1 MFKINGTTIHLS
13 RGDRASFSVIFK
25 DGDTPYTFQVGD
37 VLRFTVTKNFKTEN
51 YVLQKEITITAPTQ
65 KVNIELEPDETLFGG
80 TIASPVKYQYD
91 VVLNNMYSVI
101 CYDLN
106 GAPEL
111 ILYPRSK
118 DITD

>member
-1 MFKINGTTIHLS
+1 MFKINGTTMHLS
-13 RGDRASFSVIFK
+13 RGDRASFSVVFK

-37 VLRFTVTKNFKTEN
+37 VLRFTVTKNFKTDN
-51 YVLQKEITITAPTQ
+51 YVLQKEITITEETE
-65 KVNIELEPDETLFGG
+65 KVNIELEPNETLFGSK
-80 TIASPVKYQYD
+80 IAAPTEYQYD
-91 VVLNNMYSVI
+91 IVLNDMYSVI

-106 GAPEL
+106 GAPKL